1 MDFTIVLY
9 LNQFVAVSPPLAGA
23 IVFFAQYFP
32 YLLLALFL
40 VFAFRQKL
48 NSLSISPLL
57 TPLTPPQR
65 VAPLWQGSRG
75 ERIRLVAEGF
85 CSALLARGA
94 VEALR
99 LFIHRPRPFVADPS
113 IVPLISEASFSFPS
127 GHAAFFFAL
136 STVIYLH
143 NKRLG
148 IWFYV
153 TSAVIGVARVAAGVH
168 YPTDI
173 LGGAVLGI
181 AVGLAAHQL
190 VKRYRNPFGSG
201 EEVKKTV

>member
-1 MDFTIVLY
+1 MIVLY
-9 LNQFVAVSPPLAGA
+9 LNQLAASSPLLSSLT
-23 IVFFAQYFP
+23 IFFAEYFP

-40 VFAFRQKL
+40 VFAFRQKR

-57 TPLTPPQR
+57 PPLTTPQR

-85 CSALLARGA
+85 CAALVSRGL
-94 VEALR
+94 VEAIR
-99 LFIHRPRPFVADPS
+99 LFVYRLRPFVADSS
-113 IVPLISEASFSFPS
+113 IAPLISEASFSFPS

-136 STVIYLH
+136 STVIYLR

-148 IWFYV
+148 IWFYAA
-153 TSAVIGVARVAAGVH
+153 SAVIGVARVAAGAH

-181 AVGLAAHQL
+181 AVGLATHQL
-190 VKRYRNPFGSG
+190 VKRYRNPFVSG
-201 EEVKKTV
+201 EETKKTV